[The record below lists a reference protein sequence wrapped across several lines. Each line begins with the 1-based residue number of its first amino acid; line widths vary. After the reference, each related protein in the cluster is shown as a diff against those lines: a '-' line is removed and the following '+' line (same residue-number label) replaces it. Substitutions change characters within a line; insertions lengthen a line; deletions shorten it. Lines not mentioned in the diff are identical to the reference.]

1 LKIIGSSNL
10 VSGAY
15 TTELSAAHGTVNHMD
30 ATTVLVALLA
40 LGVGLAAGLHLGSE
54 ARRREYARERDHER
68 EQEGMRREHQRALD
82 ESRSREALGAATNAT
97 QQAVAPVKE
106 SLDRFDARLRELES
120 SRVQWHTQLR
130 EQIES
135 VRLTGE
141 SLRRETSSL
150 ATALRRPQV
159 RGRWGEMHLRRAV
172 ELAGLVDRC
181 DFSEQ
186 VTVRDGESMQRPD
199 LLVHLAGGRTV
210 VVDSKVPLDAF
221 LDATTAESEDARQAQ
236 LVRHARQLRGH
247 IDTLSAK
254 AYWRRFDS
262 APEFVVLFIPGE
274 AFLSQALETEPQ
286 LLEYAGVRQVVLA
299 TPTTLIA
306 LLRTVALAWREDS
319 VAEGAREVAAL
330 GREVYDRLG
339 TLGGHVDKLGRSLS
353 SAVDSYNS
361 AVASLE
367 SRVLVSA
374 RKMRDL
380 DVTDSK
386 LASPQSVEA
395 SVRPLAAPE
404 LLDSPDTSSRPR
416 RAG

>member
-1 LKIIGSSNL
+1 
-10 VSGAY
+10 
-15 TTELSAAHGTVNHMD
+15 MD
-30 ATTVLVALLA
+30 AITVIVAALLA
-40 LGVGLAAGLHLGSE
+40 LGVGLAVGLQLGVQIGIG
-54 ARRREYARERDHER
+54 RQPQRDPDEER
-68 EQEGMRREHQRALD
+68 EAI
-82 ESRSREALGAATNAT
+82 GAVTNAT
-97 QQAVAPVKE
+97 HQAVTSATERAVSSATQQVVGPVKE
-106 SLDRFDARLRELES
+106 SLDRFDARLRELET
-120 SRVQWHTQLR
+120 SRVEWHSQLR
-130 EQIES
+130 EQVES

-172 ELAGLVDRC
+172 ELAGLVEHC
-181 DFSEQ
+181 DFTEQ
-186 VTVRDGESMQRPD
+186 VTVRDGDTMFRPD
-199 LLVHLAGGRTV
+199 LVVHLAGGRDV

-221 LDATTAESEDARQAQ
+221 LEATSADRDEVRQAQ

-247 IDTLSAK
+247 IDALSAK
-254 AYWRRFDS
+254 AYWRQFDS

-274 AFLSQALETEPQ
+274 VFLSQALETEPQ
-286 LLEYAGVRQVVLA
+286 LLEYAAARQVVLA

-306 LLRTVALAWREDS
+306 LLRTVALAWREES

-339 TLGGHVDKLGRSLS
+339 TLGGHVDKLGRNLS

-367 SRVLVSA
+367 SRVFVSA
-374 RKMRDL
+374 RKLREL
-380 DVTDSK
+380 DVTDQK
-386 LASPQSVEA
+386 LSAPQSVEA
-395 SVRPLAAPE
+395 SVRPLSAPE
-404 LLDSPDTSSRPR
+404 LLDSLPPPAPR

>member
-1 LKIIGSSNL
+1 
-10 VSGAY
+10 
-15 TTELSAAHGTVNHMD
+15 MD
-30 ATTVLVALLA
+30 ATTALVALLT
-40 LGVGLAAGLHLGSE
+40 LGVGLAVGLYLGSE
-54 ARRREYARERDHER
+54 ARRREHVREREHER
-68 EQEGMRREHQRALD
+68 EQERVRREHDRALD

-97 QQAVAPVKE
+97 QQAVAPVRE

-120 SRVQWHTQLR
+120 SRIEWHTQLR

-135 VRLTGE
+135 VRTTGE

-150 ATALRRPQV
+150 STALRRPQV

-186 VTVRDGESMQRPD
+186 VTVRDGETTQRPD

-221 LDATTAESEDARQAQ
+221 LDATTADGEDARQAY

-247 IDTLSAK
+247 IDALSAK

-286 LLEYAGVRQVVLA
+286 LLEYAGARQVVLA

-306 LLRTVALAWREDS
+306 LLRTVALAWREES

-380 DVTDSK
+380 DVTDTI

-395 SVRPLAAPE
+395 SIRPLAAPE
-404 LLDSPDTSSRPR
+404 LLDSADTSTRAR

>member
-1 LKIIGSSNL
+1 M
-10 VSGAY
+10 V
-15 TTELSAAHGTVNHMD
+15 
-30 ATTVLVALLA
+30 ATIVIVALLA
-40 LGVGLAAGLHLGSE
+40 LGVGLAIGIQLGGE
-54 ARRREYARERDHER
+54 WRRREYARAREHER
-68 EQEGMRREHQRALD
+68 VLE
-82 ESRSREALGAATNAT
+82 ESRSREAIGAATDAT
-97 QQAVAPVKE
+97 TQAVAPVKE
-106 SLDRFDARLRELES
+106 SLDRFDARLRELET
-120 SRVQWHTQLR
+120 SRVQWHAQLK

-135 VRLTGE
+135 VRVTGE

-172 ELAGLVDRC
+172 EVAGLVDRC
-181 DFSEQ
+181 DFTEQ
-186 VTVRDGESMQRPD
+186 VTVRDSDGMLRPD
-199 LLVHLAGGRTV
+199 LVVHLAGGRHV

-221 LDATTAESEDARQAQ
+221 LDATTAEHEEARQAQ

-247 IDTLSAK
+247 VDTLAAK
-254 AYWRRFDS
+254 GYWRQFDS

-274 AFLSQALETEPQ
+274 AFLSQAVETEPQ
-286 LLEYAGVRQVVLA
+286 LLEYAAGRQVVLA

-306 LLRTVALAWREDS
+306 LLRTVALAWREES

-339 TLGGHVDKLGRSLS
+339 TLGGHVDKLGRTLS

-386 LASPQSVEA
+386 LGTPQSIEA

-404 LLDSPDTSSRPR
+404 LLDATPPPTSAAR

>member
-1 LKIIGSSNL
+1 
-10 VSGAY
+10 
-15 TTELSAAHGTVNHMD
+15 MD
-30 ATTVLVALLA
+30 ATTALVALLA
-40 LGVGLAAGLHLGSE
+40 LSVGLAIGIQIGGE
-54 ARRREYARERDHER
+54 WR
-68 EQEGMRREHQRALD
+68 RREHQREREHVRALE
-82 ESRSREALGAATNAT
+82 ESRSREAIGAATSAT
-97 QQAVAPVKE
+97 QQAVAPVKD

-120 SRVQWHTQLR
+120 SRVEWHAQLR

-172 ELAGLVDRC
+172 ELAGLVERC

-186 VTVRDGESMQRPD
+186 VTVRDADATIRPD
-199 LLVHLAGGRTV
+199 LLVHLAGGRNV

-221 LDATTAESEDARQAQ
+221 LEATNAEQEEARQAQ

-247 IDTLSAK
+247 VDSLSAK
-254 AYWRRFDS
+254 SYWKQFDS

-286 LLEYAGVRQVVLA
+286 LLEYAAARQVVLA

-306 LLRTVALAWREDS
+306 LLRTVALAWREES
-319 VAEGAREVAAL
+319 VAEGAREVASL

-339 TLGGHVDKLGRSLS
+339 TLGRHVDKLGRSLS

-380 DVTDSK
+380 DISDK
-386 LASPQSVEA
+386 RLEAPQSVEA
-395 SVRPLAAPE
+395 SIRPLAAPE
-404 LLDSPDTSSRPR
+404 LLESVDPDPPGQ